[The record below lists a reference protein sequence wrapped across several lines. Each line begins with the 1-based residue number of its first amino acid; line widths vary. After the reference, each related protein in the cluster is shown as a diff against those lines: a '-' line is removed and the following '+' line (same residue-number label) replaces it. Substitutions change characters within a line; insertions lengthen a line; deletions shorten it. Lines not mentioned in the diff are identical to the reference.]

1 MTTRHDHPLTSA
13 HWGTYRVETRNGRI
27 LALHGFDE
35 DPSPSP
41 IGTGIIDVL
50 DGPTRIT
57 TPMIRESWLRGGPGT
72 RTDKRGADAFVS
84 VSWAEAEQIVANELN
99 RVLEAFGNAA
109 IYGGSYGWASAGR
122 FHHAQ
127 SQLHRF
133 LNCIGG
139 YTRSVNS
146 YSYAAA
152 EVILPHVLGDF
163 TSFMHDQT
171 SWTSIIRT
179 TRLLVAFGGMPLR
192 NSQVSAGG
200 VGRHRVREALDQAHS
215 AGIQFVNISPAKADL
230 SPELRA
236 EWLALRPGSDV
247 ALMLGLGH
255 TLLVEGLCDH
265 EFLARYTTGFDSFA
279 DYLSGRSDGIVKSAA
294 WAAGIT
300 QLDADTIRELARRM
314 AGTRTMI
321 SVGWCMTRQ
330 EHGEQPYWAA
340 IALAAML
347 GQIGLAGGGVAF
359 GYSAANSVGLERQK
373 LTYAALPQGRNPVKS
388 FIPVARISDMLLNP
402 GTPFDFNGTSYNY
415 PDIQLIYWAGGN
427 PFHHHQDLAR
437 LKQAWRKPDTVI
449 VHEWCWNALAK
460 HADIVLPC
468 TVTLERNDLAMTP
481 RDPYIVAMKRV
492 VPPPGSAR
500 DDYDILAGISRK
512 MGVWAD
518 YTEGRDAEDWMRVIY
533 DQSRQLAATA
543 GIELPDFDTLH
554 HKGWHKVVPPDEP
567 FDMLAAFRR
576 DPETNPLATPSGKIE
591 IFSQTIAGYGY
602 ADCPP
607 HPSWIPPREW
617 LGANDKRYP
626 LHLISSQ
633 PANKLHSQLD
643 HGVASRADKINGREQ
658 ILINPRNAARR
669 NISNR
674 DVVMVFNARGACLA
688 TAILSD
694 DIRADVVQMSTG
706 AWLDAV
712 KRIDGTLFCRHGNP
726 NVLTQDMGTS
736 RLAQGPTA
744 QSCLVD
750 IEKFTEELPPIEA
763 FDPPIIRQTSEVRM
777 RK

>member
-1 MTTRHDHPLTSA
+1 
-13 HWGTYRVETRNGRI
+13 
-27 LALHGFDE
+27 
-35 DPSPSP
+35 
-41 IGTGIIDVL
+41 
-50 DGPTRIT
+50 
-57 TPMIRESWLRGGPGT
+57 
-72 RTDKRGADAFVS
+72 
-84 VSWAEAEQIVANELN
+84 
-99 RVLEAFGNAA
+99 
-109 IYGGSYGWASAGR
+109 
-122 FHHAQ
+122 
-127 SQLHRF
+127 
-133 LNCIGG
+133 
-139 YTRSVNS
+139 
-146 YSYAAA
+146 
-152 EVILPHVLGDF
+152 
-163 TSFMHDQT
+163 
-171 SWTSIIRT
+171 
-179 TRLLVAFGGMPLR
+179 
-192 NSQVSAGG
+192 
-200 VGRHRVREALDQAHS
+200 
-215 AGIQFVNISPAKADL
+215 
-230 SPELRA
+230 
-236 EWLALRPGSDV
+236 
-247 ALMLGLGH
+247 
-255 TLLVEGLCDH
+255 
-265 EFLARYTTGFDSFA
+265 
-279 DYLSGRSDGIVKSAA
+279 
-294 WAAGIT
+294 
-300 QLDADTIRELARRM
+300 
-314 AGTRTMI
+314 
-321 SVGWCMTRQ
+321 
-330 EHGEQPYWAA
+330 
-340 IALAAML
+340 
-347 GQIGLAGGGVAF
+347 
-359 GYSAANSVGLERQK
+359 
-373 LTYAALPQGRNPVKS
+373 
-388 FIPVARISDMLLNP
+388 
-402 GTPFDFNGTSYNY
+402 
-415 PDIQLIYWAGGN
+415 
-427 PFHHHQDLAR
+427 
-437 LKQAWRKPDTVI
+437 
-449 VHEWCWNALAK
+449 
-460 HADIVLPC
+460 
-468 TVTLERNDLAMTP
+468 
-481 RDPYIVAMKRV
+481 
-492 VPPPGSAR
+492 
-500 DDYDILAGISRK
+500 
-512 MGVWAD
+512 
-518 YTEGRDAEDWMRVIY
+518 
-533 DQSRQLAATA
+533 
-543 GIELPDFDTLH
+543 LH